1 MPALALEAS
10 TLARTSLVVSALSC
24 TEDCSKGR
32 KTPEV
37 DAGVEGRSHAA
48 KTTNRQA
55 SAGSVKR
62 FIRGAELEVLYQPH
76 KAPLCFVANLIQC
89 KSCTV
94 FYATFVVA
102 LTGASYMELC
112 VHWLR
117 HK

>member
-55 SAGSVKR
+55 SAGRVKR
-62 FIRGAELEVLYQPH
+62 FIRGAELAALYRPH
-76 KAPLCFVANLIQC
+76 KAPLCFVANLIQRKC
-89 KSCTV
+89 CTV
-94 FYATFVVA
+94 FHATFVVA

-117 HK
+117 PK